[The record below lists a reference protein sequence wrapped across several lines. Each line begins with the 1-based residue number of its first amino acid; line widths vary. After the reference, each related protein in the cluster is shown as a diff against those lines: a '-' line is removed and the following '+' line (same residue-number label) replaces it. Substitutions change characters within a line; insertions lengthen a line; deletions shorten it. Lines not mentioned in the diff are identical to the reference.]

1 MKKTLIVIVIIGLI
15 LLVAG
20 KLIMNLNENDN
31 NELSLMNKEVLSFE
45 GDTNIINKEFD
56 NVKNI
61 NLTLG
66 IYSIVIQGDS
76 NIKNVQLTAKKPTMI
91 VNGLDVDKL
100 EIDYKDGNL
109 TVRQKQDKKWIG
121 SFNFNDYKGELLIK
135 IPTKN
140 ELSKIDIDNGV
151 GDIEIKDISADY
163 LDIDCGTSP
172 VLARNIKISNC
183 NISGGTGSIKLYDI
197 STDKIKID
205 SGTGSTYIS
214 GDINKQATINTGTSS
229 VELELKGKE
238 KDYDYDIKTGLGSIE
253 INNNKYKREAKIDN
267 KSNSANIKINAG
279 TGSVDIKT
287 K

>member
-1 MKKTLIVIVIIGLI
+1 MKKTLIIIVIIGLI
-15 LLVAG
+15 LLIAG

-31 NELSLMNKEVLSFE
+31 NELSLMNKEVLSFN
-45 GDTNIINKEFD
+45 GDANIINKEFD

-76 NIKNVQLTAKKPTMI
+76 NIKNVQMTAKKPSMI
-91 VNGLDVDKL
+91 VNGSDIDKL

-121 SFNFNDYKGELLIK
+121 TFNFNDYKGELLIK

-140 ELSKIDIDNGV
+140 ELGKIDINNGV
-151 GDIEIKDISADY
+151 GDIEIKDISADS

-197 STDKIKID
+197 STDKIKIE

-214 GDINKQATINTGTSS
+214 GDINKQATINTGTSG
-229 VELELKGKE
+229 VELELKGRE